1 MPEFKLPE
9 CASRN
14 SKSRARVHKLK
25 LTIAVVFGLLGIT
38 LVVTFPCLCWLKQK
52 RNEPHSSLL
61 DDSLLN
67 LSYGTLLKATDGF
80 SATNP
85 IGAGSFGS
93 VYKGLLQ
100 ENGTVIAVKVLNL
113 TRHGALKSFKAE
125 CEALKRVR
133 HRNLLKV
140 LTACSGTD
148 YKGDEFK
155 ALVYEF
161 MVNGSLQEWLHPNPA
176 PNDADGHSK
185 KLSLVQRIDISIDVA
200 SALDYLHNQCES
212 PIIHCDLKPSN
223 VLVDADMVGHVGD
236 FGLAKIVLESTSDT
250 KANMSSTGLRG
261 TVGYAAPEYANGSQI
276 SREGDVYSYGALLL
290 EMFTGLSPTSDMFR
304 DNLNLHNYVYEAVP
318 QRVVEITDPVL
329 LYEGESH
336 NSSQNSLQ
344 ERNLVVQ
351 ECLETIYRVGL
362 ACSVEEPRERMS
374 IDKVATHLHSI
385 RRKLFASS
393 LLR

>member
-1 MPEFKLPE
+1 
-9 CASRN
+9 
-14 SKSRARVHKLK
+14 
-25 LTIAVVFGLLGIT
+25 
-38 LVVTFPCLCWLKQK
+38 
-52 RNEPHSSLL
+52 
-61 DDSLLN
+61 
-67 LSYGTLLKATDGF
+67 
-80 SATNP
+80 
-85 IGAGSFGS
+85 
-93 VYKGLLQ
+93 
-100 ENGTVIAVKVLNL
+100 
-113 TRHGALKSFKAE
+113 
-125 CEALKRVR
+125 
-133 HRNLLKV
+133 
-140 LTACSGTD
+140 
-148 YKGDEFK
+148 
-155 ALVYEF
+155 
-161 MVNGSLQEWLHPNPA
+161 MVNGSLEEWLHPNPA

-250 KANMSSTGLRG
+250 KANMSSTSLRG

-276 SREGDVYSYGALLL
+276 SREGDVYSYGVLLL

-304 DNLNLHNYVYEAVP
+304 DNLNLHNYVSEAVP
-318 QRVVEITDPVL
+318 QRVVEITDPAL

-344 ERNLVVQ
+344 ERDLVVQ
-351 ECLETIYRVGL
+351 ECLETIYQVGL

-393 LLR
+393 LLG